1 VSQRT
6 QEIGIRMALGAARRE
21 VLTMV
26 LREGMTLVGLG
37 LVCGIVGAVA
47 LTHLMS
53 GLLYGVEATDPLTFG
68 ATALL
73 LGGVAAV
80 ACLAPA
86 RRATAVDPIVALRS
100 T

>member
-1 VSQRT
+1 
-6 QEIGIRMALGAARRE
+6 
-21 VLTMV
+21 
-26 LREGMTLVGLG
+26 
-37 LVCGIVGAVA
+37 VA